1 MMDLNSMMKDLS
13 VFKVKDLKVLSRES
27 GLKLEHKGHKFTK
40 QELIDNLVEYYK
52 EYYKNEVE
60 KVKEDN
66 SKEEEKADVVEA
78 IEAVAEVVEEK
89 QAQDD
94 EEAWEEGKEEVTEEE
109 QETENKYRGIY
120 ATTLKQIAEKYSYEK
135 PQWVYDEVLQI
146 GSTIAFIHYVEAKD
160 QNVYRKLRFA
170 KVVGI
175 NRKQK
180 LVKVQ
185 TFYGTEVK
193 IGFDELLFIVSKND
207 TANSFPKDIR
217 NYIKGHRTKQGRRD
231 IHDRYINSNK
241 CEE

>member
-1 MMDLNSMMKDLS
+1 MKDLS
-13 VFKVKDLKVLSRES
+13 NLKVKDLKALSREK

-40 QELIDNLVEYYK
+40 QELIDNLIEF
-52 EYYKNEVE
+52 YKNEE
-60 KVKEDN
+60 KE
-66 SKEEEKADVVEA
+66 SEEEKADVVEA
-78 IEAVAEVVEEK
+78 IEVVEET
-89 QAQDD
+89 QTQDD
-94 EEAWEEGKEEVTEEE
+94 EEAWEEEKEETTEKE

>member
-1 MMDLNSMMKDLS
+1 MMVLNNVMKDLS
-13 VFKVKDLKVLSRES
+13 NLKVKDLKALSREK

-40 QELIDNLVEYYK
+40 QELIDNLVEF
-52 EYYKNEVE
+52 YKNEE
-60 KVKEDN
+60 KEGEEDN
-66 SKEEEKADVVEA
+66 SKEEKADVVEA
-78 IEAVAEVVEEK
+78 IEAVAEVVEETY
-89 QAQDD
+89 AQDD
-94 EEAWEEGKEEVTEEE
+94 EEAWEEGKEETTEKE
-109 QETENKYRGIY
+109 QETENKHRGIY

-135 PQWVYDEVLQI
+135 PQWVYDEVLQV
-146 GSTIAFIHYVEAKD
+146 GSKIAFIHYVEAKD

>member
-1 MMDLNSMMKDLS
+1 MMVLNNVTKDLS
-13 VFKVKDLKVLSRES
+13 SLKVKDLKALSREK

-40 QELIDNLVEYYK
+40 QEIINNLVEF
-52 EYYKNEVE
+52 YKNEE
-60 KVKEDN
+60 KEG
-66 SKEEEKADVVEA
+66 EEEKADVVEA
-78 IEAVAEVVEEK
+78 IEAVAEVVEET
-89 QAQDD
+89 QAQND
-94 EEAWEEGKEEVTEEE
+94 EEAWEEEKEETETKE

-231 IHDRYINSNK
+231 IHDRYINSSK

>member
-1 MMDLNSMMKDLS
+1 MMVLNNVTKDLS
-13 VFKVKDLKVLSRES
+13 SLKVKDLKALSRER

-40 QELIDNLVEYYK
+40 QELINNLVEF
-52 EYYKNEVE
+52 YKNEE
-60 KVKEDN
+60 KEG
-66 SKEEEKADVVEA
+66 EEEKADVVEA
-78 IEAVAEVVEEK
+78 IEAVAEVVEET
-89 QAQDD
+89 QAQND
-94 EEAWEEGKEEVTEEE
+94 EEAWEEEKEETETKE

-231 IHDRYINSNK
+231 IHDRYINSSK

>member
-1 MMDLNSMMKDLS
+1 MMVSNSIMKDLS
-13 VFKVKDLKVLSRES
+13 GFKVKDLKVLSREK

-40 QELIDNLVEYYK
+40 QELINNLVEF
-52 EYYKNEVE
+52 YKNEE
-60 KVKEDN
+60 KEG
-66 SKEEEKADVVEA
+66 EEEKADVVEA
-78 IEAVAEVVEEK
+78 IEAIEAVAEVVEET
-89 QAQDD
+89 QDD
-94 EEAWEEGKEEVTEEE
+94 EEAWEEGKEETKEKE

-135 PQWVYDEVLQI
+135 PQWVYDEVLQV

>member
-1 MMDLNSMMKDLS
+1 MMVLNSAMKDLS
-13 VFKVKDLKVLSRES
+13 SLKVKDLKKISREKA
-27 GLKLEHKGHKFTK
+27 LKLEHKGHKFTK
-40 QELIDNLVEYYK
+40 QELINNLVEYYK
-52 EYYKNEVE
+52 NEE
-60 KVKEDN
+60 KEETTEK
-66 SKEEEKADVVEA
+66 EEKADVVEA
-78 IEAVAEVVEEK
+78 IEAVAEVVEET
-89 QAQDD
+89 QDD
-94 EEAWEEGKEEVTEEE
+94 EEAWEEEKEETTEKE
-109 QETENKYRGIY
+109 QEKENKHRGIY

-231 IHDRYINSNK
+231 IHDRYINSSK

>member
-1 MMDLNSMMKDLS
+1 MKDLS
-13 VFKVKDLKVLSRES
+13 NLKVKDLKALSRES

-40 QELIDNLVEYYK
+40 QELINNLVEF
-52 EYYKNEVE
+52 YKNEE
-60 KVKEDN
+60 KEGEDDN

-78 IEAVAEVVEEK
+78 IEAVEEVVEEV
-89 QAQDD
+89 QEQDD
-94 EEAWEEGKEEVTEEE
+94 EEAWEEGKEETTEKE

-175 NRKQK
+175 NRKQR

-231 IHDRYINSNK
+231 IHDRYISSNK

>member
-1 MMDLNSMMKDLS
+1 MMVLNNVTKDLS
-13 VFKVKDLKVLSRES
+13 SLKVKDLKALSREK

-40 QELIDNLVEYYK
+40 QELINNLVEF
-52 EYYKNEVE
+52 YKNEE
-60 KVKEDN
+60 KEG
-66 SKEEEKADVVEA
+66 EEEKADVVEA
-78 IEAVAEVVEEK
+78 IEAVAEVVEET
-89 QAQDD
+89 QAQND
-94 EEAWEEGKEEVTEEE
+94 EEAWEEEKEETETKE

>member
-1 MMDLNSMMKDLS
+1 MMVSNSIMKDLS
-13 VFKVKDLKVLSRES
+13 SFKVKDLKALSREK
-27 GLKLEHKGHKFTK
+27 GLKLEHKGHKLTK
-40 QELIDNLVEYYK
+40 QELIDNLVEF
-52 EYYKNEVE
+52 YKNEE
-60 KVKEDN
+60 KEGEEDN

-78 IEAVAEVVEEK
+78 IEAVAEVVEK
-89 QAQDD
+89 TQAQDD
-94 EEAWEEGKEEVTEEE
+94 EEAWEEEKEEATEKE

-120 ATTLKQIAEKYSYEK
+120 VTTLKQIAEKYSYEK
-135 PQWVYDEVLQI
+135 PQWVYDEVLQV

-175 NRKQK
+175 NRKQR

-217 NYIKGHRTKQGRRD
+217 NYIKGHRTKHGRRD
-231 IHDRYINSNK
+231 IHDRYINSSK

>member
-1 MMDLNSMMKDLS
+1 MKDLS
-13 VFKVKDLKVLSRES
+13 KLKVKDLKALSREK

-40 QELIDNLVEYYK
+40 QELIDNLVEF
-52 EYYKNEVE
+52 YKNEE
-60 KVKEDN
+60 KEGEEDN

-78 IEAVAEVVEEK
+78 IEVVAEVVEET
-89 QAQDD
+89 QDD
-94 EEAWEEGKEEVTEEE
+94 EEAWEKEKEETMEKE

-175 NRKQK
+175 NRKQR

-231 IHDRYINSNK
+231 IHDRYISSNK

>member
-1 MMDLNSMMKDLS
+1 MKDLS
-13 VFKVKDLKVLSRES
+13 NLKVKDLKALSREK

-40 QELIDNLVEYYK
+40 QELIDNLIEF
-52 EYYKNEVE
+52 YKNEE
-60 KVKEDN
+60 KEGEEDN

-78 IEAVAEVVEEK
+78 IEAFAEVVEETH
-89 QAQDD
+89 AQDD
-94 EEAWEEGKEEVTEEE
+94 EEAWEEGKEEATEKE

-135 PQWVYDEVLQI
+135 PQWVYDEVLQV

-231 IHDRYINSNK
+231 IHDRYINSSK

>member
-1 MMDLNSMMKDLS
+1 MKDLS
-13 VFKVKDLKVLSRES
+13 NLKVKDLKALSREK

-40 QELIDNLVEYYK
+40 QELLNNLVEYYK
-52 EYYKNEVE
+52 NEE
-60 KVKEDN
+60 KEVNEDN
-66 SKEEEKADVVEA
+66 SKEEKADVVEA
-78 IEAVAEVVEEK
+78 IEAVAEVVEET
-89 QAQDD
+89 QAQD
-94 EEAWEEGKEEVTEEE
+94 EEAWEEEKEETTKKE

-135 PQWVYDEVLQI
+135 PQWVYDEVLQV

-175 NRKQK
+175 NRKHR
-180 LVKVQ
+180 LVRVQ

-193 IGFDELLFIVSKND
+193 ISFDELLFIVSKND

-231 IHDRYINSNK
+231 IHDRYINSSK

>member
-1 MMDLNSMMKDLS
+1 MMVLNNVTKDLS
-13 VFKVKDLKVLSRES
+13 SLKVKDLKALSREK

-40 QELIDNLVEYYK
+40 QELINNLVEF
-52 EYYKNEVE
+52 YKNEE
-60 KVKEDN
+60 KEGED
-66 SKEEEKADVVEA
+66 EKADVVEA
-78 IEAVAEVVEEK
+78 IEAVAEVVEET
-89 QAQDD
+89 QAQND
-94 EEAWEEGKEEVTEEE
+94 EEAWEEEKEETETKE

-231 IHDRYINSNK
+231 IHDRYINSSK

>member
-1 MMDLNSMMKDLS
+1 MMVSNSIMKDLS
-13 VFKVKDLKVLSRES
+13 GFKVKDLKALSREK

-40 QELIDNLVEYYK
+40 QELIDNLVEF
-52 EYYKNEVE
+52 YKNEE
-60 KVKEDN
+60 EEGKEDN
-66 SKEEEKADVVEA
+66 SKEEKADVVEA
-78 IEAVAEVVEEK
+78 IEAVAEVVEET

-94 EEAWEEGKEEVTEEE
+94 EEAWEEEKEEATEKE

-135 PQWVYDEVLQI
+135 PQWVYDEVLQV

>member
-1 MMDLNSMMKDLS
+1 MVSNSIMKDLS
-13 VFKVKDLKVLSRES
+13 GFKVKDLKALSREK

-40 QELIDNLVEYYK
+40 QELINNLVEF
-52 EYYKNEVE
+52 YKNEE
-60 KVKEDN
+60 KEVNEDN

-78 IEAVAEVVEEK
+78 IEAVAEVVEETK
-89 QAQDD
+89 TQDD
-94 EEAWEEGKEEVTEEE
+94 EEAWEEEKEEATEKE

-135 PQWVYDEVLQI
+135 PQWVYDEVLQV

>member
-1 MMDLNSMMKDLS
+1 MMVLNSISMMNDLRKL
-13 VFKVKDLKVLSRES
+13 KVKDLKALSRES
-27 GLKLEHKGHKFTK
+27 GLKLEYKGHKFTK
-40 QELIDNLVEYYK
+40 QELIDNLVDFYK
-52 EYYKNEVE
+52 EFCKNEEKEVE
-60 KVKEDN
+60 EDN

-78 IEAVAEVVEEK
+78 IEAVAEVVEET
-89 QAQDD
+89 QDD
-94 EEAWEEGKEEVTEEE
+94 EEAWEEEKEETTEKE
-109 QETENKYRGIY
+109 QEKENKYRGIY

-175 NRKQK
+175 NRKQR

-231 IHDRYINSNK
+231 IHDRYISSNK

>member
-1 MMDLNSMMKDLS
+1 MVLNSAMKDLS
-13 VFKVKDLKVLSRES
+13 SLKVKDLKALSREK

-40 QELIDNLVEYYK
+40 QELINNLF
-52 EYYKNEVE
+52 YKNEE
-60 KVKEDN
+60 KEGAEDN

-78 IEAVAEVVEEK
+78 IEAVAEVVEET

-94 EEAWEEGKEEVTEEE
+94 EEAWEEEKEETETKE

-135 PQWVYDEVLQI
+135 PQWVYDEVLQV

>member
-1 MMDLNSMMKDLS
+1 MMVLNNVTKDLS
-13 VFKVKDLKVLSRES
+13 SLKVKDLKALSREK

-40 QELIDNLVEYYK
+40 QELINNLVEF
-52 EYYKNEVE
+52 YKNEE
-60 KVKEDN
+60 KEG
-66 SKEEEKADVVEA
+66 EEEKADVVEA
-78 IEAVAEVVEEK
+78 IEAVAEVVEET
-89 QAQDD
+89 QAQND
-94 EEAWEEGKEEVTEEE
+94 EEAWEEEKEETETKE

-120 ATTLKQIAEKYSYEK
+120 AITLKQIAEKYSYEK

-231 IHDRYINSNK
+231 IHDRYINSSK
-241 CEE
+241 REE

>member
-1 MMDLNSMMKDLS
+1 MVLNSAMKDLS
-13 VFKVKDLKVLSRES
+13 SLKVKDLKALSREK

-40 QELIDNLVEYYK
+40 QELINNLVEF
-52 EYYKNEVE
+52 YKNEE
-60 KVKEDN
+60 KEVNEDN

-78 IEAVAEVVEEK
+78 IEAVAEVVEETK
-89 QAQDD
+89 TQDD
-94 EEAWEEGKEEVTEEE
+94 EEAWEEEKEEATEKE
-109 QETENKYRGIY
+109 QEIENKYRGIY

-175 NRKQK
+175 NRKQR

-231 IHDRYINSNK
+231 IHDRYINSSK

>member
-1 MMDLNSMMKDLS
+1 MMVLNNVTKDLS
-13 VFKVKDLKVLSRES
+13 SLKVKDLKALSREK

-40 QELIDNLVEYYK
+40 QELINNIVEF
-52 EYYKNEVE
+52 YKNEE
-60 KVKEDN
+60 KEG
-66 SKEEEKADVVEA
+66 EEEKADVVEA
-78 IEAVAEVVEEK
+78 IEAVAEVVEET
-89 QAQDD
+89 QAQND
-94 EEAWEEGKEEVTEEE
+94 EEAFEEEKEETETKE

-231 IHDRYINSNK
+231 IHDRYINSSK

>member
-1 MMDLNSMMKDLS
+1 MMVLNNVTKDLS
-13 VFKVKDLKVLSRES
+13 SLKVKDLKALSREK

-40 QELIDNLVEYYK
+40 QELINNLVEF
-52 EYYKNEVE
+52 YKNEE
-60 KVKEDN
+60 KEG
-66 SKEEEKADVVEA
+66 EEEKADVVEA
-78 IEAVAEVVEEK
+78 IEAVAGVVEET
-89 QAQDD
+89 QAQND
-94 EEAWEEGKEEVTEEE
+94 EEAWEEEKEETETKE

-231 IHDRYINSNK
+231 IHDRYINSSK

>member
-1 MMDLNSMMKDLS
+1 MKDLS
-13 VFKVKDLKVLSRES
+13 NLKVKDLKALSREK

-40 QELIDNLVEYYK
+40 QELIDNLVEF
-52 EYYKNEVE
+52 YKNEE
-60 KVKEDN
+60 KEGEEDN

-78 IEAVAEVVEEK
+78 IEAFAEVVEETH
-89 QAQDD
+89 AQDD
-94 EEAWEEGKEEVTEEE
+94 EEAWEEGKEEATEKE

-135 PQWVYDEVLQI
+135 PQWVYDEVLQV

-170 KVVGI
+170 KVVDI

>member
-1 MMDLNSMMKDLS
+1 MKDLS
-13 VFKVKDLKVLSRES
+13 NLKVKDLKALSREK

-40 QELIDNLVEYYK
+40 HELIDNLVEA
-52 EYYKNEVE
+52 YKNEE
-60 KVKEDN
+60 KEGEDDN

-78 IEAVAEVVEEK
+78 IEVVAEVVEET
-89 QAQDD
+89 QDD
-94 EEAWEEGKEEVTEEE
+94 EEAWEEEKEETTEKE

-160 QNVYRKLRFA
+160 QNIYRKLRFA

-175 NRKQK
+175 NRKQR

-207 TANSFPKDIR
+207 TASSFPKDIR

-231 IHDRYINSNK
+231 IHDRYISSNK

>member
-1 MMDLNSMMKDLS
+1 MVLNNVTKDLS
-13 VFKVKDLKVLSRES
+13 SLKVKDLKALSREK

-40 QELIDNLVEYYK
+40 QELINNLVEF
-52 EYYKNEVE
+52 YKNEE
-60 KVKEDN
+60 KEG
-66 SKEEEKADVVEA
+66 EEEKADVVEA
-78 IEAVAEVVEEK
+78 IEAVAEVVEET
-89 QAQDD
+89 QAQND
-94 EEAWEEGKEEVTEEE
+94 EEAWEEEKEETETKE

-175 NRKQK
+175 NRKQR

-185 TFYGTEVK
+185 TFYGTEAK

-207 TANSFPKDIR
+207 TTNSFPKDIR

-231 IHDRYINSNK
+231 IHDRYINSSK

>member
-1 MMDLNSMMKDLS
+1 MMVLNSAMKDLS
-13 VFKVKDLKVLSRES
+13 SLKVKDLKALSREK

-40 QELIDNLVEYYK
+40 QELINNLVEF
-52 EYYKNEVE
+52 YKNEE
-60 KVKEDN
+60 KEGAEDN

-78 IEAVAEVVEEK
+78 IEET

-94 EEAWEEGKEEVTEEE
+94 EEAWEEEKEETETKE

-135 PQWVYDEVLQI
+135 PQWVYDEVLQV

>member
-1 MMDLNSMMKDLS
+1 MMVLNSAMKDLS
-13 VFKVKDLKVLSRES
+13 SLKVKDLKALSREK

-40 QELIDNLVEYYK
+40 QELINNLVEF
-52 EYYKNEVE
+52 YKNEE
-60 KVKEDN
+60 KEGAEDN

-78 IEAVAEVVEEK
+78 IEAVVEVVEET

-94 EEAWEEGKEEVTEEE
+94 EEAWEEEKEETTEKE
-109 QETENKYRGIY
+109 QEAENKYRGIY

-135 PQWVYDEVLQI
+135 PQWVYDEVLQV

-231 IHDRYINSNK
+231 IHDRYINSSK

>member
-1 MMDLNSMMKDLS
+1 MMVLNNVTKDLNSL
-13 VFKVKDLKVLSRES
+13 KVKDLKALSRKK

-40 QELIDNLVEYYK
+40 QELINNLVEF
-52 EYYKNEVE
+52 YKNEE
-60 KVKEDN
+60 KEG
-66 SKEEEKADVVEA
+66 EEEKADVVEA
-78 IEAVAEVVEEK
+78 IEAVAEVVEET
-89 QAQDD
+89 QDD
-94 EEAWEEGKEEVTEEE
+94 EEAWEEGKEETKEKE

-135 PQWVYDEVLQI
+135 PQWVYDEVLQV

>member
-1 MMDLNSMMKDLS
+1 MMVSNSIMKDLS
-13 VFKVKDLKVLSRES
+13 GFKVKDLKALSREK

-40 QELIDNLVEYYK
+40 QELIDNLIEF
-52 EYYKNEVE
+52 YKNEE
-60 KVKEDN
+60 KE
-66 SKEEEKADVVEA
+66 SEEEKADVVEA
-78 IEAVAEVVEEK
+78 IEVVEET
-89 QAQDD
+89 QTQDD
-94 EEAWEEGKEEVTEEE
+94 EEAWEEEKEETTEKE

>member
-1 MMDLNSMMKDLS
+1 MKDLS
-13 VFKVKDLKVLSRES
+13 NLKVKDLKALSREK

-40 QELIDNLVEYYK
+40 QELIDNLVEF
-52 EYYKNEVE
+52 YKNEE
-60 KVKEDN
+60 KEG
-66 SKEEEKADVVEA
+66 EEEKADVVEA
-78 IEAVAEVVEEK
+78 IEAFEEVVEETH
-89 QAQDD
+89 AQDD
-94 EEAWEEGKEEVTEEE
+94 EEAWEEGKEEATEKE

-135 PQWVYDEVLQI
+135 PQWVYDEVLQV

>member
-1 MMDLNSMMKDLS
+1 MVSNSIMKDLS
-13 VFKVKDLKVLSRES
+13 GFKVKDLKALSREK

-40 QELIDNLVEYYK
+40 QELIDNLVEF
-52 EYYKNEVE
+52 YKNEE
-60 KVKEDN
+60 KEVNEDN

-78 IEAVAEVVEEK
+78 IEETK
-89 QAQDD
+89 TQDD
-94 EEAWEEGKEEVTEEE
+94 EEAWEEEKEEATEKE

-135 PQWVYDEVLQI
+135 PQWVYDEVLQV

>member
-1 MMDLNSMMKDLS
+1 MMVSNSIMKDLS
-13 VFKVKDLKVLSRES
+13 GFKVKDLKALSREK

-40 QELIDNLVEYYK
+40 QELINNLVEF
-52 EYYKNEVE
+52 YKNEE
-60 KVKEDN
+60 KEG
-66 SKEEEKADVVEA
+66 EEEKADVVEA
-78 IEAVAEVVEEK
+78 IEAVAEVVEET
-89 QAQDD
+89 QDD
-94 EEAWEEGKEEVTEEE
+94 EEAWEEGKEETKEKE

-135 PQWVYDEVLQI
+135 PQWVYDEVLQV

-160 QNVYRKLRFA
+160 QNAYRKLRFA

-180 LVKVQ
+180 RVKVQ

>member
-1 MMDLNSMMKDLS
+1 MMVSNSIMKDLS
-13 VFKVKDLKVLSRES
+13 GFKVKDLKALSREK

-40 QELIDNLVEYYK
+40 QELIDNLVEF
-52 EYYKNEVE
+52 YKNEE
-60 KVKEDN
+60 KEGEEDN
-66 SKEEEKADVVEA
+66 NKEEEKADVVEA
-78 IEAVAEVVEEK
+78 IEAVAEVVEET

-94 EEAWEEGKEEVTEEE
+94 EEAWEEGKEETTEKE

-135 PQWVYDEVLQI
+135 PQWVYDEVLQV

-175 NRKQK
+175 NRKQR

-231 IHDRYINSNK
+231 IHDRYISSNK

>member
-1 MMDLNSMMKDLS
+1 MKDLS
-13 VFKVKDLKVLSRES
+13 NLKVKDLKALSREK

-40 QELIDNLVEYYK
+40 QELIDNLVEF
-52 EYYKNEVE
+52 YKNEE
-60 KVKEDN
+60 KEGEEDN

-78 IEAVAEVVEEK
+78 IEAFAEVVEETH
-89 QAQDD
+89 AQDD
-94 EEAWEEGKEEVTEEE
+94 GEAWEEGKEEATEKE

-135 PQWVYDEVLQI
+135 PQWVYDEVLQV

-231 IHDRYINSNK
+231 IHDRYINSSK

>member
-1 MMDLNSMMKDLS
+1 MMVSNNIMKDLS
-13 VFKVKDLKVLSRES
+13 SLKVKDLKALSREK

-40 QELIDNLVEYYK
+40 QELIDNLVEF
-52 EYYKNEVE
+52 YKNEE
-60 KVKEDN
+60 KEGAEDN

-78 IEAVAEVVEEK
+78 IEAVAEVVEET

-94 EEAWEEGKEEVTEEE
+94 EEAWEEEKEETTEEE

-175 NRKQK
+175 NRKHK
-180 LVKVQ
+180 LVRVQ

-193 IGFDELLFIVSKND
+193 INFDELLFIVSKND

>member
-1 MMDLNSMMKDLS
+1 MKDLS
-13 VFKVKDLKVLSRES
+13 NLKVKDLKALSREK

-40 QELIDNLVEYYK
+40 QELIDNLVEF
-52 EYYKNEVE
+52 YKNEE
-60 KVKEDN
+60 KEVNEDN

-78 IEAVAEVVEEK
+78 IEAVAEVVEEV
-89 QAQDD
+89 QEQDD
-94 EEAWEEGKEEVTEEE
+94 EEAWEEGKEETTEKE

-175 NRKQK
+175 NRKQR

-231 IHDRYINSNK
+231 IHDRYISSNK

>member
-1 MMDLNSMMKDLS
+1 MMVSNSIMKDLS
-13 VFKVKDLKVLSRES
+13 GFKVKDLKALSREK

-40 QELIDNLVEYYK
+40 QELINNLVEF
-52 EYYKNEVE
+52 YKNEE
-60 KVKEDN
+60 KEVNEDN

-78 IEAVAEVVEEK
+78 IEAVAEVVEETK
-89 QAQDD
+89 TQDD
-94 EEAWEEGKEEVTEEE
+94 EEAWEEEKEEATEKE

-135 PQWVYDEVLQI
+135 PQWVYDEVLQV

-185 TFYGTEVK
+185 TFYGTKVK

-231 IHDRYINSNK
+231 IHDRYISSNK

>member
-1 MMDLNSMMKDLS
+1 MMVSNSIMKDLS
-13 VFKVKDLKVLSRES
+13 GFKVKDLKALSREK

-40 QELIDNLVEYYK
+40 QELIDNLIEF
-52 EYYKNEVE
+52 YKNEE
-60 KVKEDN
+60 KE
-66 SKEEEKADVVEA
+66 SEEEKADVVEA
-78 IEAVAEVVEEK
+78 IEVVEET
-89 QAQDD
+89 QTQDD
-94 EEAWEEGKEEVTEEE
+94 EEAWEEEKEETTEKE

-175 NRKQK
+175 NRKQR

-231 IHDRYINSNK
+231 IHDRYINSSK

>member
-1 MMDLNSMMKDLS
+1 MMVSNSIMKDLS
-13 VFKVKDLKVLSRES
+13 GFKVKDLKALSREK

-40 QELIDNLVEYYK
+40 QELINNLVEF
-52 EYYKNEVE
+52 YKNEE
-60 KVKEDN
+60 KEVNEDN

-78 IEAVAEVVEEK
+78 IEAVAEVVEETK
-89 QAQDD
+89 TQDD
-94 EEAWEEGKEEVTEEE
+94 EEAWEEEKEEATEKE

-135 PQWVYDEVLQI
+135 PQWVYDEVLQV

>member
-1 MMDLNSMMKDLS
+1 MMVSNSIMKDLS
-13 VFKVKDLKVLSRES
+13 GFKVKDLKALSREK

-52 EYYKNEVE
+52 EYCKNEE
-60 KVKEDN
+60 KEV
-66 SKEEEKADVVEA
+66 KEEEKADVVEA
-78 IEAVAEVVEEK
+78 IEAVAEVVEET
-89 QAQDD
+89 QTQDD
-94 EEAWEEGKEEVTEEE
+94 EEAWEEEKEEITEEE
-109 QETENKYRGIY
+109 QGTENKYRGVY

-175 NRKQK
+175 NRKHK
-180 LVKVQ
+180 LVRVQ

-193 IGFDELLFIVSKND
+193 ISFDELLFIVSKND

-231 IHDRYINSNK
+231 IHDRYINSSK

>member
-1 MMDLNSMMKDLS
+1 MKDLS
-13 VFKVKDLKVLSRES
+13 NLKVKDLKALSREK

-40 QELIDNLVEYYK
+40 QELIDNLVEF
-52 EYYKNEVE
+52 YKNEE
-60 KVKEDN
+60 KEGGEDN

-78 IEAVAEVVEEK
+78 IEAVAEVVEET

-94 EEAWEEGKEEVTEEE
+94 EEAWEEGKEETTEKE

-160 QNVYRKLRFA
+160 QNVYKKLRFA

-175 NRKQK
+175 NRKQR

-231 IHDRYINSNK
+231 IHDRYISSNK